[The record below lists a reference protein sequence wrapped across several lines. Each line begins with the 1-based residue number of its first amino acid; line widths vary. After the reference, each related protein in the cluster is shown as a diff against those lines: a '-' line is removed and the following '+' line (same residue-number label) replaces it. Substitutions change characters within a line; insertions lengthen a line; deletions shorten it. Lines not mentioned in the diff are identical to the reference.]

1 LEGKREEL
9 IGVFGKLSLQS
20 LLLVLL
26 MGTGCSALWQGRS
39 YDEPTVR
46 RIEFEE
52 QRRFFRW
59 IRGTSDY
66 TLRTAMSQK
75 SSPLGAHFVHVIER
89 QQLDLDVLE
98 ADARRLELWYAHHG
112 FFDARFL
119 GWEIRTV
126 RPQRN
131 WRTFFHRNWKPYP
144 EVVEIRG
151 RIREGPASVVRSIRF
166 EGLEAVPALAGGVRR
181 RTPATVGE
189 RFDLEVHRQT
199 IQAVQTILQNASFAR
214 AVVVGEVHAYP
225 EEQAVDL
232 VYRVE
237 GVGAGKACQFGEVTI
252 AGAERVPMALIEEA
266 VRIVP
271 GRAFSSKSLSETQLE
286 VFSLGAFSLVQV
298 KPDLAGDRQVVPVE
312 VKLTESRFRE
322 LKLGPGLG
330 LQNGEQ
336 LVRLGTHFSHANFLE
351 RLISLDAG
359 VDAGLKTFVR
369 PTDLGDGRGIQPFAE
384 DLASFADAEAA
395 LTVPG
400 IFGSNLS
407 ARQSL
412 EFQVDEE
419 PGNRFSRW
427 DVSPS
432 ISWPV
437 NRKLSLVLAYHFEN
451 WAGDLDSLLAEREPL
466 AELPESYR
474 LSSVEQRLVWDRRN
488 DPIRTRQGSF
498 ADLSAT
504 EAGLGTGYR
513 FLRLK
518 ADLRSYFDT
527 RRWRQFL
534 GPAVGVMAARVAGGV
549 AVPHEV
555 GGAEGDALAYVPYA
569 ERFLLG
575 GGSTVRGWMPD
586 RLGPLVCEDV
596 QELSTCLPEGGQVA
610 LWGSLEYRM
619 DGPLDSAFAGFLD
632 VGQAWRTPGDFSLA
646 QLQPS
651 AGVGFRYATPIGP
664 IRLDL
669 AFRLR
674 GDEGPVQ
681 HPGLNVHFG
690 LSEAF

>member
-1 LEGKREEL
+1 M
-9 IGVFGKLSLQS
+9 
-20 LLLVLL
+20 LVVC
-26 MGTGCSALWQGRS
+26 TGCSALWQGRT
-39 YDEPTVR
+39 YVEPTVR
-46 RIEFEE
+46 SIEFEE
-52 QRRFFRW
+52 QRRFFRGV
-59 IRGTSDY
+59 RGTSDY

-89 QQLDLDVLE
+89 QELDLAVLE

-126 RPQRN
+126 RSARH
-131 WRTFFHRNWKPYP
+131 WRTLIHRNWEPYP
-144 EVVEIRG
+144 EVVKIRG
-151 RIREGPASVVRSIRF
+151 VIREGPESTVRSIRF
-166 EGLEAVPALAGGVRR
+166 EGLEDVPALAGAVRR
-181 RTPATVGE
+181 RTPVTVGE
-189 RFDLEVHRQT
+189 RFDLEVHRET
-199 IQAVQTILQNASFAR
+199 IQAVQVILHNASFAR
-214 AVVVGEVHAYP
+214 AEVQGEIHALP
-225 EEQAVDL
+225 EERAVDL
-232 VYRVE
+232 VYRVS

-252 AGAERVPMALIEEA
+252 EGADRVPMALVPDA
-266 VRIVP
+266 VRVES

-298 KPDLAGDRQVVPVE
+298 KPDLSGDQPVVPVAIK
-312 VKLTESRFRE
+312 VTESRFKE

-336 LVRLGTHFSHANFLE
+336 LVRLGTHFSHSNFLE
-351 RLISLDAG
+351 RLVSLDAG
-359 VDAGLKTFVR
+359 IDAGLKTFVR
-369 PTDLGDGRGIQPFAE
+369 PTDLGEGGGVQPFAE

-400 IFGSNLS
+400 VFGTNLS

-412 EFQVDEE
+412 EFQVDED

-437 NRKLSLVLAYHFEN
+437 TRKLSLVFAYHFEN
-451 WAGDLDSLLAEREPL
+451 WSGDLDSLLAEREPL
-466 AELPESYR
+466 ADLPDSYR
-474 LSSVEQRLVWDRRN
+474 LSSVEQRLLLDRRN

-498 ADLSAT
+498 ADFSAT

-518 ADLRSYFDT
+518 ADMRTYLDT
-527 RRWRQFL
+527 RRWRRFL
-534 GPAVGVMAARVAGGV
+534 GPAVGVAAARLAGGI
-549 AVPHEV
+549 AVPHEM
-555 GGAEGDALAYVPYA
+555 GGAENDSLAYVPYA

-596 QELSTCLPEGGQVA
+596 QLLSTCLPEGGQVA

-632 VGQAWRTPGDFSLA
+632 VGQAWRTPGEFDLA

-651 AGVGFRYATPIGP
+651 AGLGFRYATPIGP
-664 IRLDL
+664 VRLDL

-674 GDEGPVQ
+674 VDEGPVQ
-681 HPGLNVHFG
+681 HPVLNLHFG

>member
-1 LEGKREEL
+1 
-9 IGVFGKLSLQS
+9 VKLRLALVS
-20 LLLVLL
+20 LVLFV
-26 MGTGCSALWQGRS
+26 GTGCSALWQGRT

-46 RIEFEE
+46 SIEFEE
-52 QRRFFRW
+52 QRRFLRG

-75 SSPLGAHFVHVIER
+75 SSPLGAHFLHVVER
-89 QQLDLDVLE
+89 EQLDLNVLE

-126 RPQRN
+126 RPARQ
-131 WRTFFHRNWKPYP
+131 WRTLIHRNWEPYP
-144 EVVEIRG
+144 EVVKIRG
-151 RIREGPASVVRSIRF
+151 MIREGPASTVRSVRF
-166 EGLEAVPALAGGVRR
+166 EGLEDVPALAGAVRR
-181 RTPATVGE
+181 RTSATVGE

-199 IQAVQTILQNASFAR
+199 IQAVQGILQNASFAR
-214 AVVVGEVHAYP
+214 AEVEGEVHAHP
-225 EEQAVDL
+225 EERAVDL
-232 VYRVE
+232 VYRVS

-252 AGAERVPMALIEEA
+252 EGAERVPMALVEEA
-266 VRIVP
+266 VRVES
-271 GRAFSSKSLSETQLE
+271 GRAFSSKSLSETQVE

-298 KPDLAGDRQVVPVE
+298 KPDLSGDQPVVPVAIK
-312 VKLTESRFRE
+312 VTESRFRE

-336 LVRLGTHFSHANFLE
+336 LVRLGTHFSHSNFLE
-351 RLISLDAG
+351 RLINLDAG
-359 VDAGLKTFVR
+359 IDAGLKTFVR
-369 PTDLGDGRGIQPFAE
+369 PTDLGDGSGIQPFVD

-412 EFQVDEE
+412 EFQIDED

-432 ISWPV
+432 VAWPV
-437 NRKLSLVLAYHFEN
+437 SRKLSLVFAYHFEN
-451 WAGDLDSLLAEREPL
+451 WAGDLDALLAEREPL
-466 AELPESYR
+466 ADLPDSYR
-474 LSSVEQRLVWDRRN
+474 LSSVEQRLLLDRRN
-488 DPIRTRQGSF
+488 DPIRTRQGSLV
-498 ADLSAT
+498 DLSAT

-518 ADLRSYFDT
+518 ADLRTYIDT
-527 RRWRQFL
+527 RRWRRFL
-534 GPAVGVMAARVAGGV
+534 GPAVGVAAARLAGGV

-555 GGAEGDALAYVPYA
+555 GGTETDSLAYVPYA

-586 RLGPLVCEDV
+586 RLGPLVCKDV
-596 QELSTCLPEGGQVA
+596 QNLSTCLPEGGQVA

-632 VGQAWRTPGDFSLA
+632 FGQAWRTPGEFTLA

-651 AGVGFRYATPIGP
+651 AGLGFRYATPIGP
-664 IRLDL
+664 VRLDV

-674 GDEGPVQ
+674 EDEGPVQ

-690 LSEAF
+690 LTEAF